1 MDQPFHT
8 NDDGI
13 VDAARAGDRAAMNE
27 LVRRYLPMVY
37 SLVRQALQ
45 DDPDVDDV
53 VQDIMVR
60 AVRQLPGLRSAGS
73 FRAWLTSIGVRQIGT
88 HLADE
93 DRIARRTVPL
103 DMAIGRPDAGAEVES
118 PVLLRAE
125 LAEQRRLVGHAIRW
139 MGAEERAVYSLWW
152 LETVG
157 ELTRR
162 DLAAALGTSAAHAAV
177 RIQRMREQLEESRR
191 IIAALE
197 AMPGCDALGDV
208 AATWDGTP
216 TPYWRKRIGR
226 HVRSCY
232 RCAYAARDLLPAD
245 RLLVG
250 LVLLPVP
257 ATLAAAAL
265 VKALFGGAAA
275 GSATSAAAGVTS
287 WLGRALT
294 AATAH
299 PVAATVS
306 AGVLA
311 IGVTIP
317 TTGLMSSPPA
327 GRAVTV
333 IPQRV
338 PAPTPPTNELKT
350 GTMALESATASGRFV
365 AVADDRGVLTPI
377 GPRSDAAARERTT
390 LLVVAGLAD
399 PRCFSF
405 RRPDGRYLRHSS
417 FRLRLSRNEGTV
429 LFRRDATFC
438 ARAGFVG
445 NSVSLESFNYRGFF
459 LRHVGDQMWIDQYDG
474 SAQFR
479 ADSSFLV
486 RRPPA

>member
-1 MDQPFHT
+1 MP
-8 NDDGI
+8 DDA
-13 VDAARAGDRAAMNE
+13 VVEAARAGDRAAMNE
-27 LVRRYLPMVY
+27 LVRRYLPVVY

-60 AVRQLPGLRSAGS
+60 VVRQLPGLRSPGS

-88 HLADE
+88 HLADG
-93 DRIARRTVPL
+93 DRTARRTVPL
-103 DMAIGRPDAGAEVES
+103 DTAIGRPDAGAEVES

-157 ELTRR
+157 ELTRPG
-162 DLAAALGTSAAHAAV
+162 LAAALGTSAAHAAV

-191 IIAALE
+191 IVAALE
-197 AMPGCDALGDV
+197 AMPGCDTLGDV
-208 AATWDGTP
+208 AASWDGAP
-216 TPYWRKRIGR
+216 TAYWRKRLGR
-226 HVRSCY
+226 HVRSCAL
-232 RCAYAARDLLPAD
+232 CAHAAGYLLPTD

-257 ATLAAAAL
+257 AALGAAVLA
-265 VKALFGGAAA
+265 KALLGGSAA
-275 GSATSAAAGVTS
+275 GSATSVASGVTL
-287 WLGRALT
+287 WLSRVL
-294 AATAH
+294 AATTAH
-299 PVAATVS
+299 PVVATVS

-311 IGVTIP
+311 VGIAVP
-317 TTGLMSSPPA
+317 TTGWISSAPP
-327 GRAVTV
+327 GRAVAV

-338 PAPTPPTNELKT
+338 PELEPPADELKT
-350 GTMALESATASGRFV
+350 GTVALESAAAPGQFV
-365 AVADDRGVLTPI
+365 AVSGDRGVLTPI
-377 GPRSDAAARERTT
+377 GPASDAAGRERAT
-390 LLVVAGLAD
+390 LLVVPGLAD
-399 PRCFSF
+399 PHCFSF

-429 LFRRDATFC
+429 LFRQDATFC
-438 ARAGFVG
+438 RRAGFVG

-459 LRHVGDQMWIDQYDG
+459 LRHVGDQMWLDQYDG